1 MSLGE
6 HRPGFVRG
14 VVQDFHF
21 ESLHNP
27 IKPLVLFPGTWFNVI
42 MVKTDGA
49 DLAGTINAL
58 AASWKEIAPHR
69 PFEYHFLDE
78 DFNKMYMSEMK
89 IGRILNI
96 FTAIAILLAC
106 LGLFGL
112 SSYAAQQRIK
122 EIGIRKVLGASIL
135 QLASILS
142 RDFIRLAFIAFVI
155 AAPLAWWVMS
165 DWLQDFNYRV
175 ALSWWIFVL
184 AAVASLLVA
193 LLTVSIQAV
202 RAALSNPVK
211 NLKAD

>member
-1 MSLGE
+1 
-6 HRPGFVRG
+6 
-14 VVQDFHF
+14 
-21 ESLHNP
+21 
-27 IKPLVLFPGTWFNVI
+27 
-42 MVKTDGA
+42 
-49 DLAGTINAL
+49 
-58 AASWKEIAPHR
+58 
-69 PFEYHFLDE
+69 
-78 DFNKMYMSEMK
+78 MSEMK

-142 RDFIRLAFIAFVI
+142 RDFIRLALIAFVI

-175 ALSWWIFVL
+175 TLSWWIFVL
-184 AAVASLLVA
+184 AAASSLLVA